1 MAKKAVDFNRAWVNI
16 FDRYNLLNT
25 VKLFGYVDITA
36 EQIKA
41 VDGKEP
47 RLLTKIDFRENL
59 PEIMQNEQ
67 LSILAIKNGLYRIAK
82 NDPFID
88 LNEELPKQI
97 IEVTALN
104 NILTLDPF
112 NIKSESG
119 ALDIAYIAGICRE
132 VFGEDTFLT
141 IRGRLR
147 GDLNFNINQVPYNI
161 NGVQI
166 EVDGGYEGFYGI
178 HITEAKIGFRNNI
191 NIRQLLYPQLY
202 WQNRLGYA
210 KQVKSYIFYL
220 HNDIFR
226 FIPYIYDGNIGYADH
241 TQEKAFRFVKLFNP
255 NYSIYSIPV
264 NNFVVNTNIPF
275 PQADKF
281 EKVMDMLFVIARSNG
296 CISKQ
301 ELNFEFDL
309 VSRQIDYYL
318 NVLKWLMVCEEK
330 DGCIVLTERGK
341 FIVELPFK
349 ERLWELAQIV
359 FSEPIFN
366 NILHQR
372 SIDNLFFRY
381 GVKSQSTQNRRL
393 QTVNAWISYFKRFLQ

>member
-1 MAKKAVDFNRAWVNI
+1 MAKKSVDFNRAWVNI

-88 LNEELPKQI
+88 LNEELPNQI
-97 IEVTALN
+97 IEVTAPN

-112 NIKSESG
+112 NVKSESG

-132 VFGEDTFLT
+132 VFEEDTFLT

-147 GDLNFNINQVPYNI
+147 GNLDFNINQVPYNI

-166 EVDGGYEGFYGI
+166 EVDGGYEGFYGV
-178 HITEAKIGFRNNI
+178 HIIEAKIGFRNNI

-202 WQNRLGYA
+202 WQNRPGYA
-210 KQVKSYIFYL
+210 KQVKTYIFYL

-241 TQEKAFRFVKLFNP
+241 TQEKAFRFVKPSNP
-255 NYSIYSIPV
+255 NYSIYSIPI
-264 NNFVVNTNIPF
+264 NNFMVNTNVPF

-296 CISKQ
+296 CLSKQ
-301 ELNFEFDL
+301 ELNLEFDL

-330 DGCIVLTERGK
+330 NGCIVLTERGK

-349 ERLWELAQIV
+349 ERLWELAKIV
-359 FSEPIFN
+359 FAEPIFN

-372 SIDNLFFRY
+372 TIDNLFFRY